1 MGQTMCH
8 TIMKFCMPGLDLNM
22 YLHEK
27 FHWPVI
33 NHFFQSILNFFWKIS
48 HFSSIS
54 FFDKDRVHI
63 DTGFE
68 NLFSMSK
75 FIEMQIFS
83 KVQWLWKSKLLL
95 NMKLGVQNFAFF
107 NILRHLVL
115 LWPSALGQW
124 PQILHTSYQAPG
136 ASFCKIFIHKS
147 KAIEVF

>member
-1 MGQTMCH
+1 MCH
-8 TIMKFCMPGLDLNM
+8 TTIKFCMPGLDLNM
-22 YLHEK
+22 YLHEN

-33 NHFFQSILNFFWKIS
+33 NQFFQNSILNFLKRIS